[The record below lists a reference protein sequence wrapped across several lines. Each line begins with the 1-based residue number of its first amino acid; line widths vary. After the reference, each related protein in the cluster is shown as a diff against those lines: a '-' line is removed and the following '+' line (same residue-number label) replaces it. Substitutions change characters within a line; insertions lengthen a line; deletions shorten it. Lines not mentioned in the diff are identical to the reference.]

1 MYFLDAIQYPF
12 KSDNWVR
19 NIAIGFLLTLIP
31 IVNWIGS
38 IILMGYGLRIIRNYA
53 DRIER
58 MPDFDDF
65 TGDLVRGLWV
75 FLALMMHALP
85 AAFIIVGV
93 SGFMYRGGDFSMMG
107 ILFLVVAFVLA
118 IVLTIMAWVGVVRYA
133 VTDEAATM
141 YRVQENFNI
150 AITNFSATMR
160 LVINMLIFSFVAGAI
175 IMLGFVFLFIP
186 GLIAAIAFQYSQFYM
201 IALWGE
207 DMKLIGRRKRKPH
220 YHDDDLYMV
229 SE

>member
-1 MYFLDAIQYPF
+1 MYFLEAIQYPF
-12 KSDNWVR
+12 KSDNWLR
-19 NIAIGFLLTLIP
+19 NIAIGLLLTLIP

-53 DRIER
+53 DHVER

-75 FLALMMHALP
+75 FMALMLHALP
-85 AAFIIVGV
+85 AAFIIMGV
-93 SGFMYRGGDFSMMG
+93 SGFMYGNGEIPMMG
-107 ILFLVVAFVLA
+107 LLTLVVAFVLA

-133 VTDEAATM
+133 VTDDAMTM

-150 AITNFSATMR
+150 AVTNFSATMR
-160 LVINMLIFSFVAGAI
+160 LVINLIIFSIIAGVI
-175 IMLGFVFLFIP
+175 IMLGFIFLFIP
-186 GLIAAIAFQYSQFYM
+186 GLIAAVAFQYSQFHM
-201 IALWGE
+201 VALWGE
-207 DMKLIGRRKRKPH
+207 DMRLIGRRKRKPH
-220 YHDDDLYMV
+220 YHDDDLYMI